1 MSVVGRRS
9 SVKRKPTRKLVRRPA
24 QRRKLTKAEKDAR
37 KARNLLVRTNIN
49 QAIDEEHERLWERA
63 DALQDQYGLHSRR
76 WWYNAIIQAP
86 KKASRVLK
94 MTRWRAFLSKSVRA
108 INDERRANDEP
119 TVKVPEVSAQLAAQW
134 AQMSDEQKAELDPYI
149 KEFEDQRQVA
159 TRKVSN
165 VDIAAFHD
173 VRAFAAKWQ
182 AEADDLHA
190 RTGVQMMFAIV
201 RDDFNSF
208 NKPFVFATSQQVEN
222 FFLSVY
228 RTDLATLGLRLESF
242 MLSGATGLAL
252 NYVQGISALKSE
264 IARLIHSK
272 LCDCVG
278 RLVSKMCYTNFH
290 ERITVPLRVIV
301 QGWPLKKFASPSDIG
316 SKSDLELLRH
326 AWTNDTAKFVKLDD
340 AEYDE
345 LCAQMSK
352 RPVAMDD
359 DESEPEDQPDHA
371 SGPTSTPS
379 AVAISAAD
387 AVQAP
392 VAGSPSPS
400 TPPAVATPIP
410 AAPVPSAASA
420 PAPPASSAQNFIL
433 TVQGANGQMV
443 NVATKTRKPRSDKGV
458 KRGPRKGKENAT
470 APTASPAA

>member
-1 MSVVGRRS
+1 
-9 SVKRKPTRKLVRRPA
+9 
-24 QRRKLTKAEKDAR
+24 
-37 KARNLLVRTNIN
+37 
-49 QAIDEEHERLWERA
+49 
-63 DALQDQYGLHSRR
+63 
-76 WWYNAIIQAP
+76 
-86 KKASRVLK
+86 

-190 RTGVQMMFAIV
+190 RTGVQMNH
-201 RDDFNSF
+201 D
-208 NKPFVFATSQQVEN
+208 VEN